1 MTCDQEQRPDA
12 REKTGFQWTKSRVTG
27 QGEAQQ
33 RALSTNNRKGEPGVL
48 THKRMCP
55 PKTGRE
61 LKVMVRFGMVEEID
75 KNRNTPEPRE
85 TV

>member
-1 MTCDQEQRPDA
+1 MTRDQEQRPEA

-27 QGEAQQ
+27 QGGAGQ
-33 RALSTNNRKGEPGVL
+33 RALSTKDRKGEPGVL

-55 PKTGRE
+55 PKSRRE
-61 LKVMVRFGMVEEID
+61 LEGTVRFEMVEERD
-75 KNRNTPEPRE
+75 KDRNTPEPRE